1 MAPQQ
6 YNTKTMPKKISSLKK
21 AKESNA
27 TFYTDLSDSESCDI
41 ANESNDSI
49 DCGVKNDEVVQE
61 VEVKEKSEQ
70 IAVNLNTLEKVVS
83 ELLMQNKDFHKIL
96 NRR

>member
-1 MAPQQ
+1 MAPPQQ
-6 YNTKTMPKKISSLKK
+6 YNSKTIPKKISNMKK
-21 AKESNA
+21 AKEQSNA

-49 DCGVKNDEVVQE
+49 DCGVKNDVILQE
-61 VEVKEKSEQ
+61 NGEEKREHS
-70 IAVNLNTLEKVVS
+70 AVNTLDRIVS
-83 ELLMQNKDFHKIL
+83 ELLMQNKDKIL